1 MKRHSSNF
9 LFAILLVLLV
19 MLFAGCSSY
28 NTPPDVRS
36 VQECFQN
43 NRDNIQ
49 IIVDFM
55 VYTGYAD
62 IYIEN
67 TDGTMLVDASGTIQN
82 GLIEKQIDDDMVV
95 AAVSQLLENREYV
108 GINKIGN
115 TIEFQQ
121 WSGLLDIGC
130 GIAYTVNGTDAPEIQ
145 FATKLIPISED
156 GWFYYIY
163 DYNEWREQRTID

>member
-1 MKRHSSNF
+1 
-9 LFAILLVLLV
+9 
-19 MLFAGCSSY
+19 
-28 NTPPDVRS
+28 
-36 VQECFQN
+36 
-43 NRDNIQ
+43 
-49 IIVDFM
+49 M

-67 TDGTMLVDASGTIQN
+67 TDGTMLVDASGTMQN

-108 GINKIGN
+108 DINKIGN